1 MGLTRKQISTVAVLL
16 IGTFVVVLNQTLLS
30 PALASIMR
38 DLSIDAPTVQWV
50 MSIYSLV
57 EAVVIPLSAFLIG
70 RFSTRQ
76 LFITGLIIFTAGSLL
91 CAFSPGFI
99 FLLLGA
105 CARLSRGCLHAHDLH
120 GASAHLPARE
130 ARKRD
135 GLGLARDRFRA
146 AVGPTLSG
154 VLVDSIGWRMLF
166 VVITVVGVL
175 LVLSAVKFLENYGDF
190 ERTSF
195 DKLSVLLST
204 VGLVCLLYGSP
215 PSLLLRIL
223 P

>member
-99 FLLLGA
+99 FLLLGRVCQA
-105 CARLSRGCLHAHDLH
+105 IAAGVFMPMIFTVLLAY
-120 GASAHLPARE
+120 LPTRE

-135 GLGLARDRFRA
+135 GFGLARDRFC
-146 AVGPTLSG
+146 TSG
-154 VLVDSIGWRMLF
+154 RPGRSLACSWIA
-166 VVITVVGVL
+166 
-175 LVLSAVKFLENYGDF
+175 SAGGCSSWSS
-190 ERTSF
+190 RW
-195 DKLSVLLST
+195 
-204 VGLVCLLYGSP
+204 
-215 PSLLLRIL
+215 
-223 P
+223 

>member
-99 FLLLGA
+99 FLLLGRVCQAIAAGVFMPMIFTVLLLIFPREKRGSAMGLVSLVIGFAPAVGRRSLA
-105 CARLSRGCLHAHDLH
+105 CSWT
-120 GASAHLPARE
+120 ASAGGCSSWSSR
-130 ARKRD
+130 
-135 GLGLARDRFRA
+135 
-146 AVGPTLSG
+146 
-154 VLVDSIGWRMLF
+154 W
-166 VVITVVGVL
+166 
-175 LVLSAVKFLENYGDF
+175 
-190 ERTSF
+190 
-195 DKLSVLLST
+195 
-204 VGLVCLLYGSP
+204 
-215 PSLLLRIL
+215 
-223 P
+223 